1 MQFGLFVKQL
11 HCEPGI
17 DGQQVGIV
25 PNSHSTVPLR
35 YRCLA
40 KGFDKFSK
48 LHKTQFQLS
57 ELWNK
62 MHISLFEWQVLPFLK
77 SKICTYFTVHFCRIV
92 ETNKKIR
99 GKKIGGKNSRGKN
112 SRGKKS
118 RGKKIRG
125 KKSRGKKFLGKK
137 AVSRFFLSAGRLF
150 RLCVAS
156 KLARK

>member
-1 MQFGLFVKQL
+1 M
-11 HCEPGI
+11 
-17 DGQQVGIV
+17 

-99 GKKIGGKNSRGKN
+99 GKKIGGKKSRGKN

-125 KKSRGKKFLGKK
+125 KKSRGKNFLGKK

>member
-11 HCEPGI
+11 HSEPGI

-62 MHISLFEWQVLPFLK
+62 MHISRFEWQVLPFRKLEI
-77 SKICTYFTVHFCRIV
+77 SDVFQ
-92 ETNKKIR
+92 
-99 GKKIGGKNSRGKN
+99 
-112 SRGKKS
+112 
-118 RGKKIRG
+118 
-125 KKSRGKKFLGKK
+125 
-137 AVSRFFLSAGRLF
+137 RFFSMKCER
-150 RLCVAS
+150 
-156 KLARK
+156 